1 MTADAL
7 DPASAGRLAE
17 NIIYFCHALRRAGI
31 PVGTAQVQDT
41 IRAVEA
47 VGFTRRADFFVTLRA
62 CLITRAEH
70 LDVFSQIF
78 HMFWRDPEILERMI
92 TNLLPVINA
101 PRPEASP
108 KPAQNRAAEAMA
120 GAGPQTDPVQ
130 EREEIE
136 LDAQFS
142 FSQNEVLKQ
151 MDFEAMTNTEVRAAE
166 RAIAALNLP
175 LPKLMLRRTK
185 PALTGPRIDARAA
198 LRRAMRTG
206 GDIMT
211 LPRKTRKAQPINLV
225 VLCDISGSMSAY
237 SRMMMH
243 FIHSVAVKQG
253 ADWARVHAFTF
264 GTRLTNITRSLSLRD
279 PDAALN
285 AIGQHVNDWKG
296 GTKIGACLKVFH
308 KDWSRRVLG
317 TSSVVLLITDG
328 LERHDPDALGAEMRR
343 LRLSCRHIIWLN
355 PLLRWDGFE
364 PQAAGI
370 RAILP
375 HVNHFAACHN
385 VASLEELAHILS
397 TNTIADTKDRMMARL

>member
-1 MTADAL
+1 MTAHAL
-7 DPASAGRLAE
+7 DSTAGRLPE
-17 NIIYFCHALRRAGI
+17 NIIYFCHVLRRAGI
-31 PVGTAQVQDT
+31 PVGTAQLKDT

-47 VGFTRRADFFVTLRA
+47 VGFTQRADFFVTLRA

-70 LDVFSQIF
+70 LDLFSQIF

-92 TNLLPVINA
+92 TNLLPVINV
-101 PRPEASP
+101 PRKETPP
-108 KPAQNRAAEAMA
+108 KPAQNRAAETMV
-120 GAGPQTDPVQ
+120 GTRPKFDPVQ

-166 RAIAALNLP
+166 KMVATLRLP
-175 LPKLMLRRTK
+175 LPKLLSRRSK
-185 PALTGPRIDARAA
+185 LALAGQRIDPHAA
-198 LRRAMRTG
+198 LRAAIRTG

-211 LPRKTRKAQPINLV
+211 LPRKTRKPQPINLV
-225 VLCDISGSMSAY
+225 VLCDVSGSMSAY

-253 ADWARVHAFTF
+253 AGWARVHAFTF
-264 GTRLTNITRSLSLRD
+264 GTQLTNITRSLSVRD
-279 PDAALN
+279 PDAALK
-285 AIGQHVNDWKG
+285 AVGHQVRDWEG
-296 GTKIGACLKVFH
+296 GTKIGACLKTFN
-308 KDWSRRVLG
+308 KSWSRRVLG

-328 LERHDPDALGAEMRR
+328 LERNDPEALGAEMRR
-343 LRLSCRHIIWLN
+343 LRLSCRKIIWLN

-364 PQAAGI
+364 PQAMGI

-375 HVNHFAACHN
+375 HVDHFAACHN
-385 VASLEELAHILS
+385 LASLEELADILS
-397 TNTIADTKDRMMARL
+397 VKHP